1 MQSIQYRPMQ
11 RVDNSGNVDNDTTAN
26 DNNTSVS
33 KVTMPTLTTVR
44 AITSQN
50 TADTKRSSNIH
61 TSNIHN
67 I

>member
-11 RVDNSGNVDNDTTAN
+11 GVENSGNVDNDTTAN

-33 KVTMPTLTTVR
+33 KVMMPTLTTVR

-50 TADTKRSSNIH
+50 TADTKGSSNSH